1 MVTLKQ
7 LSKELGVSI
16 STVSKA
22 LQDSYE
28 INVETK
34 KRVKAL
40 AEKYNYRP
48 NKFAR
53 SLRDKQTKTIGVII
67 PNILNYFFAK
77 VLQGIEK
84 EASKRGYQIIIC
96 LSNNKYKKE
105 IECLELLSD
114 GSVDG
119 FILSM
124 AKETQKKEKTT
135 HFRKAIDKGYPIT
148 MFDRVS
154 DAILD
159 CNKIV
164 IDDKKATYEATE
176 YLYKSKR
183 KKIALVTSIKDVSI
197 GKLRIEGY
205 KEAIK
210 DCYKGL
216 VMPIIISINS
226 KKEYES
232 AISSLF
238 SDYDDVD
245 GIITTDNT
253 GASVALKVAHK
264 KGHTVPKDIS
274 IIGFSDDKISRL
286 VHPALTII
294 DQNPLEIG
302 KQSVISLINTIN
314 NKSVVNTKV
323 VETNLIVR
331 QSTR

>member
-124 AKETQKKEKTT
+124 AKETQKKEKTA

-176 YLYKSKR
+176 YLYKSNR

>member
-124 AKETQKKEKTT
+124 AKETQKKEKTA

>member
-7 LSKELGVSI
+7 LSQELGVSI

-84 EASKRGYQIIIC
+84 EANKRGYQIIVC

-105 IECLELLSD
+105 TECLELLSD

-124 AKETQKKEKTT
+124 AKETQKKGKIA
-135 HFRKAIDKGYPIT
+135 HYRKVIDDGYPIT

-154 DAILD
+154 DSIVD
-159 CNKIV
+159 CNKII
-164 IDDKKATYEATE
+164 IDDQKATYEATE
-176 YLYKSKR
+176 FLYNSKR
-183 KKIALVTSIKDVSI
+183 KKIALVTSLKNVSV
-197 GKLRIEGY
+197 GKLRIAGY
-205 KEAIK
+205 EKAIEK
-210 DCYKGL
+210 CFRGL
-216 VMPIIISINS
+216 ATPIVVSINN

-232 AISSLF
+232 AITSLF
-238 SDYDDVD
+238 KEYGDID
-245 GIITTDNT
+245 GVIATDNT
-253 GASVALKVAHK
+253 GASVVLKVARK
-264 KGHTVPKDIS
+264 KDIS
-274 IIGFSDDKISRL
+274 IPRDLSVIGFSDDKTSRL
-286 VHPALTII
+286 VSPALTII

-302 KQSVISLINTIN
+302 KKSVESLLNTI
-314 NKSVVNTKV
+314 KDKKVTTTKV
-323 VETNLIVR
+323 VETSLVVR
-331 QSTR
+331 ESTR